1 MSPPGDSP
9 DTNTNWRSEAMRG
22 VRDIAPIVVATVPFG
37 LVFGA
42 VAAHSGL
49 SLGSSVFMSAAIFAG
64 ASQFAALALW
74 THPLP
79 LLAILL
85 SVSAVNLRLLL
96 YSAAIA
102 RRIGHWPALARYLG
116 LSVVSDPIF
125 ALAEL
130 NRGGRLSV
138 AYYAGLALPLYV
150 NWIVASAAG
159 YLFGNWIGDPY
170 VIGLDLVV
178 IAYFVHILLG
188 FRERPNALSVV
199 AASAAASVAAYV
211 TVGSPWHFAAGAVA
225 GMAIAVVM
233 VRPDRRDGEAA

>member
-1 MSPPGDSP
+1 MSLHGASSESGAG
-9 DTNTNWRSEAMRG
+9 WRSEALRG
-22 VRDIAPIVVATVPFG
+22 VRDIAPIVVATAPFG

-42 VAAHSGL
+42 IAAHSGL

-102 RRIGHWPALARYLG
+102 RRIGHWPALARYVGLG
-116 LSVVSDPIF
+116 IISDPIF
-125 ALAEL
+125 AQVEL
-130 NRGGRLSV
+130 NRGARLTV
-138 AYYAGLALPLYV
+138 AYFASLALPLYL
-150 NWIVASAAG
+150 NWTIASAAG

-188 FRERPNALSVV
+188 FRERPNALSVI

-211 TVGSPWHFAAGAVA
+211 TVGPPWHFAAGAVA
-225 GMAIAVVM
+225 GMAIAIAM
-233 VRPDRRDGEAA
+233 VRPKETGGDAA